1 MSDRPHSF
9 FIILIQKKGGV
20 IVNKNYKNP
29 NKIEVITTYEK
40 FLYNKVRIFEI
51 EDSRSLW

>member
-51 EDSRSLW
+51 EDSRSL